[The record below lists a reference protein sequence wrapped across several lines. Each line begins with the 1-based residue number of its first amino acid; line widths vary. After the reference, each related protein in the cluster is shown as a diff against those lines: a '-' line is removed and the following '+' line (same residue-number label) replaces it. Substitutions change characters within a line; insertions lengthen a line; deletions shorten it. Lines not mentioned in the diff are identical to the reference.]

1 MMEERLGIVESIG
14 DEYSAVEDEI
24 SGDECIG
31 IKPSFEDV
39 GVNLFDGS
47 KVLAVFQ

>member
-1 MMEERLGIVESIG
+1 MVEERLGIVESIG
-14 DEYSAVEDEI
+14 DEYGTAEDEI
-24 SGDECIG
+24 SDDRCIG

-47 KVLAVFQ
+47 KTLAAF